1 MGKSWYRWM
10 GLCANRTWRDN
21 GWPGNKTLHEAYHQP
36 LQGMIII
43 EALVWAVRRVS
54 DK

>member
-1 MGKSWYRWM
+1 MW
-10 GLCANRTWRDN
+10 DN